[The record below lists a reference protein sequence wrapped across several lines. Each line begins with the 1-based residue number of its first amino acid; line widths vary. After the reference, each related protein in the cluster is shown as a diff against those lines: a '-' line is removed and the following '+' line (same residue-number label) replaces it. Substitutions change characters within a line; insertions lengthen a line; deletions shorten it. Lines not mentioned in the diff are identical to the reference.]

1 MAIAGKYNKAKRFT
15 FEAPKDFSYAKL
27 EELYKEGEV
36 NVRPL
41 KALYI
46 NTKGKFGDRPL
57 AVTDKCFVNLPNHML
72 NIVKEML
79 NDDELVKAINEDK
92 VAFEIYSYEDKTY
105 NKVCYSVNWIDAE
118 EAIPELPF

>member
-1 MAIAGKYNKAKRFT
+1 MAVAGKYNKTKRFD
-15 FEAPKDFSYAKL
+15 FEAGKDFEYKKL
-27 EELYKEGEV
+27 EELYTEGEV
-36 NVRPL
+36 NIFPL

-72 NIVKEML
+72 
-79 NDDELVKAINEDK
+79 DTVKAMLADEELIEAINKDM

-105 NKVCYSVNWIDAE
+105 NKVCYSVNWVDADF
-118 EAIPELPF
+118 PF